1 MADESEDSKKTSRKW
16 IVTVWAMV
24 VGTLI
29 VLFEGFCE
37 LSDSRSPEGFGGLA
51 MLLFGTG
58 VAYIGGNV
66 WQKQIFHKS
75 EAGGNE

>member
-1 MADESEDSKKTSRKW
+1 MEKDEKEVKTSRKW
-16 IVTVWAMV
+16 VVTIWAMA

-29 VLFEGFCE
+29 VLFEGFCA
-37 LSDSRSPEGFGGLA
+37 LSDSHIPEGFSGLA

-75 EAGGNE
+75 EVEEKE

>member
-1 MADESEDSKKTSRKW
+1 MADEKEDLKKTSRKW
-16 IVTVWAMV
+16 IVTVWAMI

-29 VLFEGFCE
+29 VLFEGFCA
-37 LSDSRSPEGFGGLA
+37 LSDSRAPEGFAGLA

-66 WQKQIFHKS
+66 WQKQIFKK
-75 EAGGNE
+75 EEDK